1 MARTKQTGGKPQPRR
16 KVLSNG
22 AENSK
27 KKRKVVKKGKGKK
40 ENEVVQPNELT
51 LQFMCMPSTRDQT
64 HTVDIDDIIGDTIA
78 KVKNTDEYYKN
89 DILGFY
95 ISNKPKDGDVKFSYF
110 GYDYLLHKKWSDY
123 PEFVDSLDF
132 RAILISCASIYH
144 PGPFLQQIKY
154 PLIYYQHTDK
164 DVSWPPGSNW
174 DEGDPIM
181 MTPFFSKVEHS
192 KENHLD
198 NKWNNLIVI
207 EYPNGSRKVVNLW
220 AYYKGVSQTVPLK
233 DPLTNTVLSLEKP
246 APDDEL
252 HTLMTGKTWTD
263 STLPIVKLKFKG
275 SSGSSN
281 VGSSSS
287 SSNVVDLVSE
297 DEDDE
302 LLHPQIIASSS
313 TVTPHVHVWNVGDLV
328 SANGQ
333 SRFDL
338 INDTSTGT
346 IIGVRD
352 MNMGDGMRL
361 DITWDVNDRIGRPIR
376 ALFRYEEVVPSY
388 DVGDY
393 VACKDSALRGYVTAV
408 MVTTTVC
415 HRVRWIKFVDFNVPG
430 WSDVNHQDTKRE
442 DELVYWDGKV
452 WDGTAMTPLNDEEPT
467 ITPHVH
473 VWNVGD
479 RVRPYGQTSRYRID
493 DTSTGTITS
502 LARLNGV
509 ENLDITWD
517 ETDRIGR
524 PIRTV
529 FTYDEVYPTSF
540 DVGDY
545 VACKGSPLR
554 GYVTDVRCHTGGGN
568 FYHVR
573 WTKYF
578 VAANV
583 VDGTT
588 PRWDDR
594 DQQDTKRGNELVYWD
609 GNVDDDHP
617 EPEEE
622 TASIVVDNVDELD
635 EESTTIT
642 PHTHKFEVGERV
654 VARTQMGSIAR
665 GTVGTVSAVSHIVG
679 RHHVTIK
686 WDGQSTVSLVHCNAT
701 AVDPLVFKV
710 GDYVRTRGIKHG
722 FVTAV
727 NQAFMTSVANEDH
740 LVFTQHYSY
749 CFTVEWTHEKRP
761 GSEPIRYTSPRNVTG
776 IERRDLFGWNGH
788 FEDVEPTVTPHL

>member
-1 MARTKQTGGKPQPRR
+1 MARTKQTAGKQTAGKQQTRR

-27 KKRKVVKKGKGKK
+27 KKRQVVKKGKGKK

-51 LQFMCMPSTRDQT
+51 LQFCCFVSPPLT
-64 HTVDIDDIIGDTIA
+64 HTVHNKDSIIGDTIST
-78 KVKNTDEYYKN
+78 VMNTNEYYKN
-89 DILGFY
+89 NIVAMY
-95 ISNKPKDGDVKFSYF
+95 IPKSASGTEMTFSYV

-123 PEFVDSLDF
+123 SDVFKGTMVI
-132 RAILISCASIYH
+132 RCASMLE
-144 PGPFLQQIKY
+144 PGSGLHNMKY
-154 PLIYYQHTDK
+154 PLMYYK
-164 DVSWPPGSNW
+164 KNESWPPAENW
-174 DEGDPIM
+174 NEGDAINYM
-181 MTPFFSKVEHS
+181 SFLERGNQYHIH
-192 KENHLD
+192 NG
-198 NKWNNLIVI
+198 WGNLCII
-207 EYPNGSRKVVNLW
+207 RYPDSNVKKVVNYY
-220 AYYKGVSQTVPLK
+220 AYLKSINAIKTNSGKPK
-233 DPLTNTVLSLEKP
+233 DPLTNAELVEEFPLLMGTQLKSLKWADKNLNVLPTIDLIFLNSK
-246 APDDEL
+246 
-252 HTLMTGKTWTD
+252 K
-263 STLPIVKLKFKG
+263 S
-275 SSGSSN
+275 
-281 VGSSSS
+281 GSSSS
-287 SSNVVDLVSE
+287 SSNVVDLVSD

-302 LLHPQIIASSS
+302 LLHPQIIESSS

-338 INDTSTGT
+338 INDTSLGT

-361 DITWDVNDRIGRPIR
+361 DITWDVNNRIGRPIR
-376 ALFRYEEVVPSY
+376 DLFRYEEVVPSY

-617 EPEEE
+617 EPEE

-642 PHTHKFEVGERV
+642 PHIHQWEVGERV
-654 VARTQMGSIAR
+654 VARINFRSIAG
-665 GTVGTVSAVSHIVG
+665 GTVGTVCAVSTIENKL
-679 RHHVTIK
+679 TIK
-686 WDGQSTVSLVHCNAT
+686 WDGQSSMSSFSLAPHATVIE
-701 AVDPLVFKV
+701 PLVYKV
-710 GDYVRTRGIKHG
+710 GDYVRTRGIKYG

-740 LVFTQHYSY
+740 LVFTRHYSY

-776 IERRDLFGWNGH
+776 IDRRDLFGWNGH